1 MARTQQVTIQSTRG
15 GPPPSA
21 TRRPHPY
28 DRKKKDDRRMMAS
41 PVKGR
46 DLKPRSVSYNKS
58 TTRFPSRSARRDRSE
73 EIKETKRE
81 MSTRV
86 SNIADLIHRVGSS
99 CLAHRLPVATA
110 STMATTPTSTTT
122 PPQTPIS
129 PTRNMT
135 KLKRS
140 ERGKGSV
147 EDEDDDEE
155 EEEEEALRIWEEGKR
170 GGAGGLGRPPGA
182 HCPWDPDKMRV
193 ADAAVVAE
201 LRKLGR
207 LRDRFRRS
215 GAGGGRR
222 ASASAALLREA
233 VAPYEAALDDMK
245 RELKAKE
252 TEVESL
258 KEKLRSS
265 TALGGSARRGRF
277 HSSKRVGCIT
287 GLGHIFVSGAAGSP
301 TPELF
306 ELCMEQVKATTKS
319 FTAHLLSL
327 MRSARWDIA
336 AAVRSIV
343 DAAAAAAAAD
353 EDDDADDRRHIRHPP
368 IPDVGP
374 HHAKYALESY
384 VNRRLFD
391 GFENETFYLDGS
403 LSSLLNPTE
412 FRRDCFAQFRDMRG
426 MEPAELLGILPTCQ
440 FGRFAARKYLAT
452 VHARMEESLFGGVEQ
467 RRQVVAGAHPRTGFY
482 AEFLRAAK
490 AVWMLHLLAF
500 ALDPAPAHFEASKGA
515 DFHPDYME
523 SVVRFAGGRVPPGW
537 VVAFSVAP
545 ASSSAM
551 AP

>member
-1 MARTQQVTIQSTRG
+1 M
-15 GPPPSA
+15 
-21 TRRPHPY
+21 
-28 DRKKKDDRRMMAS
+28 S
-41 PVKGR
+41 PT
-46 DLKPRSVSYNKS
+46 LTPLQALHSIPR
-58 TTRFPSRSARRDRSE
+58 RSE

-99 CLAHRLPVATA
+99 CLAHRLPGCHGLDNGDDSDVDDDAAAADPHFPHKEHDEAETFG
-110 STMATTPTSTTT
+110 
-122 PPQTPIS
+122 
-129 PTRNMT
+129 
-135 KLKRS
+135 
-140 ERGKGSV
+140 ERKEGDED
-147 EDEDDDEE
+147 EDEDDDD
-155 EEEEEALRIWEEGKR
+155 EEALRIWEEGKR
-170 GGAGGLGRPPGA
+170 GGAAGLGRVREMEALMGDVFDTVSAMKRAYVSLQEA

-222 ASASAALLREA
+222 ASASAAPLREA

-287 GLGHIFVSGAAGSP
+287 GLAGLQGSP

-343 DAAAAAAAAD
+343 DAAAAAD
-353 EDDDADDRRHIRHPP
+353 DDDADDRRHIRHPP

-403 LSSLLNPTE
+403 LSSLLNPSE

-482 AEFLRAAK
+482 SEFLRAAK

-545 ASSSAM
+545 GFKLSNGSVVRARVYLVPRSRRGQ
-551 AP
+551 